1 MLSAVCPLELITRG
15 LDECQLNANRIMA
28 ISGHR
33 SEKQMRKDYND
44 EQIRV
49 HGVLLVG

>member
-1 MLSAVCPLELITRG
+1 MQQILELITRG

-44 EQIRV
+44 IKF
-49 HGVLLVG
+49 GLG